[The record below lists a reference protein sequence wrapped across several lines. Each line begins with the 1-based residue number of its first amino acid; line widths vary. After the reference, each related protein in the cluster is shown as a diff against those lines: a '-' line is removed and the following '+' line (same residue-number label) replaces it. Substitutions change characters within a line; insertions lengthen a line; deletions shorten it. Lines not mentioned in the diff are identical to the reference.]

1 MLPLS
6 APSFNLSIQG
16 HAWTS
21 VEKAGILVIGGDL
34 RQSSLVSLQAFNR
47 RMIKMDENEEAD
59 SSAEILPIGNEEI
72 KDEHAELTATP
83 LKKYVT
89 FVMDRKEGNSCKW
102 ICNFGCRSEPYT
114 GTYSRVRA
122 HLIGLLPGQKS
133 QGIVICA
140 KVKKEER
147 EKMKAEEDEAKQVF
161 GSSSRRVPV
170 PSTPIVFPTW
180 KTSTSVVV
188 ERGRNALDVS
198 KTSSTDEVDGVIA
211 RFFYGNGIPF
221 DVAKSPVW
229 VDMVKAINEAPR
241 GYKPPCA
248 DKIATTLL
256 LEEKTKVDQA
266 LIFIKQRWATY
277 GVSIVSDGWTNLKN
291 QPLMNLMAVSD
302 SKAVFINVIDC
313 PGDDNS
319 SEFIADL
326 LLEAIESVGTH
337 NVFQVLTD
345 NSDICRDVGK
355 IIESRHPHIF
365 WSGSMAHGLSL
376 LMKDI
381 IKSTNPN
388 LAFVGENY
396 ERAKKIVRYINNHS
410 SAKYIFLTFPALDVI
425 QFSKSRFGHH
435 FILLEGIVQVK
446 NVLVNLVLSEE
457 WEKLKRGGSKLN
469 LEHEEVKRTILDDD
483 FWNKVMAIL
492 AFIKPI
498 WEMIC
503 FCDSDKVTIGEVYPR
518 LDAMLGCIKDA
529 LSESIEVC
537 QVVSDLF
544 MVHWKQM
551 NIPLYG
557 LAYVLTPF
565 YYSGA
570 SLTSL
575 AQGGEKRKKP
585 HADPDVH
592 KSYLDALDRLVSDSK
607 KAALVRQQLSDFVS
621 NRGVFA
627 RPQAIKDRETMSS
640 LSWWDLHGVTAPELY
655 GLAVRVL
662 SQSVSTSCVERG
674 WSTYEYIHD
683 VKRNRLNSNMARSLI
698 YVHYNNRLLTRYR
711 EDYEGTYKDW
721 DTIVSDDGLE
731 NDMKGIEDREHF
743 LLYNEEEEV
752 SIATSSFPYYA
763 QCDGSSALSQAHQLH
778 EIAQVKRLRSS
789 RD

>member
-1 MLPLS
+1 M
-6 APSFNLSIQG
+6 FTG
-16 HAWTS
+16 
-21 VEKAGILVIGGDL
+21 L
-34 RQSSLVSLQAFNR
+34 RRSSRTKSSLVIVVRFYR
-47 RMIKMDENEEAD
+47 RMIKMDEHEEAD
-59 SSAEILPIGNEEI
+59 SSAENPPIGNEEI
-72 KDEHAELTATP
+72 EDEHAELTATP

-89 FVMDRKEGNSCKW
+89 FVVDRKEGNSCKW
-102 ICNFGCRSEPYT
+102 TCNFGCRSEPYT

-133 QGIVICA
+133 QGIIICP

-147 EKMKAEEDEAKQVF
+147 EKMKAEEDEAKRVF

-170 PSTPIVFPTW
+170 SSSPIGLTTW
-180 KTSTSVVV
+180 KTSTSIVV
-188 ERGRNALDVS
+188 ERGRNALDAS
-198 KTSSTDEVDGVIA
+198 KTSSADDVDGVIA

-221 DVAKSPVW
+221 DVAKSPFW
-229 VDMVKAINEAPR
+229 GDMVKAINEAPR

-266 LIFIKQRWATY
+266 LMFIKQRWRTY
-277 GVSIVSDGWTNLKN
+277 GVSVVSDGWTNLKN
-291 QPLMNLMAVSD
+291 QPLMNFIAVSD
-302 SKAVFINVIDC
+302 GKAVFINVIDC
-313 PGDDNS
+313 SGDEKS
-319 SEFIADL
+319 SEFIANL
-326 LLEAIESVGTH
+326 LLEAIESVGTQK
-337 NVFQVLTD
+337 VFQVLTD
-345 NSDICRDVGK
+345 NSSICRDAGK
-355 IIESRHPHIF
+355 IIETRYPHIF

-381 IKSTNPN
+381 VKSAKPN

-396 ERAKKIVRYINNHS
+396 ERAKRIMRYINNHS
-410 SAKYIFLTFPALDVI
+410 SAMYIFRTFPALDVI
-425 QFSKSRFGHH
+425 RVSKSRFGHH
-435 FILLEGIVQVK
+435 FVVLEGIARVK
-446 NVLVNLVLSEE
+446 NALVNLVLSEE
-457 WEKLKRGGSKLN
+457 WEKLKRGGSKSN

-483 FWNKVMAIL
+483 FWKMVTTIL

-503 FCDSDKVTIGEVYPR
+503 FCDSDKATIGEVYPK

-529 LSESIEVC
+529 LLDSIEAY

-544 MVHWKQM
+544 IAQWKQM

-565 YYSGA
+565 YYSG
-570 SLTSL
+570 SWLTGL
-575 AQGGEKRKKP
+575 AQVGEKRNKP

-592 KSYLDALDRLVSDSK
+592 KAYLDALDRLVSDSK
-607 KAALVRQQLSDFVS
+607 KAAVVRQQLSDFVS

-627 RPQAIKDRETMSS
+627 RPQAIKDRETMSA
-640 LSWWDLHGVTAPELY
+640 LSWWDLYGVTAPELY

-662 SQSVSTSCVERG
+662 SQSVNTSCVESG
-674 WSTYEYIHD
+674 WSTYGYIHD
-683 VKRNRLNSNMARSLI
+683 VKRNRLNPNIAKSLT

-711 EDYEGTYKDW
+711 EDFESMYKDW
-721 DTIVSDDGLE
+721 DAIVSDDDLD
-731 NDMKGIEDREHF
+731 NDMKGVQDRENS

-752 SIATSSFPYYA
+752 SIATSGFPSYA
-763 QCDGSSALSQAHQLH
+763 PSHGSSALSQAHRLH
-778 EIAQVKRLRSS
+778 EIAQVKRPRSS